1 MEQRRLQAVCL
12 VVSLTSLLI
21 VVPALKAAAL
31 DQTASEPAAAAASA
45 APEAKAPAK
54 TAEQK
59 MMDAMMQA
67 GTPGK
72 PHQELAKQAGNWDLA
87 VKAWMKPGAPPQ
99 ESKGTAERTMI
110 LGGRVLSEKVTG
122 DPVAPGMGP
131 FEGFGLSGF
140 DNASGKYW
148 GTWADNMGTGLMMAT
163 GTCDEK
169 THTCT
174 LKGSYTD
181 PMTKK
186 AKHTRMV
193 THWEGDDKS
202 VMELYETG
210 KGGKEAKTTEVTYT
224 RKK

>member
-1 MEQRRLQAVCL
+1 MEKSRLKAVCL
-12 VVSLTSLLI
+12 VVSLTLLI
-21 VVPALKAAAL
+21 VVPALNAAAPK
-31 DQTASEPAAAAASA
+31 QTDSKPAAAATSA

-54 TAEQK
+54 TEEQK
-59 MMDAMMQA
+59 MMDAMMKA
-67 GTPGK
+67 GSPGK
-72 PHQELAKQAGNWDLA
+72 PHQDLAKQAGNWDLV

-99 ESKGTAERTMI
+99 ETKGTAERTMI

-122 DPVAPGMGP
+122 DPMGPGMGP

-140 DNASGKYW
+140 DNVSGKYW
-148 GTWADNMGTGLMMAT
+148 GTWNDNMDTGVMVST

-169 THTCT
+169 TSTCT
-174 LKGSYTD
+174 FKGTYTD

-193 THWEGDDKS
+193 MHRDGDDKA
-202 VMELYETG
+202 VMDFYEPG
-210 KGGKEAKTTEVTYT
+210 KGGKEAKTMEITYT